1 MASTNRPWFR
11 FSLRSLLIAM
21 TVLCLL
27 IGFKVKEMRDRRA
40 SLAAVDAVGGASK
53 ILIEGPEWLRKLIGD
68 EKAFHNVGSVS
79 LSSSRTDYDL
89 ILDLDNELRD
99 IIPHL
104 NKFSYF
110 HKLNLASSSV
120 TDKGLS
126 HLKDI
131 THLEEL
137 NISGTEISDSGL
149 EILEKIESLQ
159 RLNIRNTK
167 VTPNGVAKFQKALP
181 NCKVLWEG
189 K

>member
-1 MASTNRPWFR
+1 M
-11 FSLRSLLIAM
+11 RSLLIAM

-40 SLAAVDAVGGASK
+40 SVTAVDAVGGASK

-79 LSSSRTDYDL
+79 LTPSRTDYDL
-89 ILDLDNELRD
+89 IPDFDNLLRD

-104 NKFSYF
+104 NNFSHFY
-110 HKLNLASSSV
+110 KLNIASSPV

-126 HLKDI
+126 HLADL
-131 THLEEL
+131 TYLEKL
-137 NISGTEISDSGL
+137 NISDTEVSDSGL
-149 EILEKIESLQ
+149 KILEKIETLQ
-159 RLNIRNTK
+159 LLNIRNTK